1 MMLPPILPSAGF
13 WSLTFWFAVLMWG
26 VFFVVVGAF
35 NRYQRASVRRHRRY
49 RQCAARVLQKL
60 PELDSDGQRL
70 CYLRKINPFV
80 FEELLLLAF
89 ERQGYRVRRN
99 ARYSGDGGLDGQVW
113 IAGTPYLI
121 QAKRYSRAINPQH
134 VADFVRLLR
143 QRNQAGLFIHTG
155 RTGSKSR
162 ETVRTYPQL
171 TLISGQKLLVLLAGS
186 SEWGVE
192 KGIKKR

>member
-1 MMLPPILPSAGF
+1 MLPSILPSADLDPQIV
-13 WSLTFWFAVLMWG
+13 WLAVLMWCL
-26 VFFVVVGAF
+26 FFVVVGTL

-49 RQCAARVLQKL
+49 RRYAARVLQKL
-60 PELDSDGQRL
+60 PELESDGRRL

-113 IAGTPYLI
+113 IAGTHYLI
-121 QAKRYSRAINPQH
+121 QAKRYSRAIDPQH
-134 VADFVRLLR
+134 VADFARLLR
-143 QRNQAGLFIHTG
+143 QRNKAGLFIHTG

-162 ETVRTYPQL
+162 EIVRAYPQL
-171 TLISGQKLLVLLAGS
+171 TLISGQKLLILLTGS
-186 SEWGVE
+186 SEWVAE
-192 KGIKKR
+192 KSIKNG